1 MTSVR
6 SRPPE
11 VEPPRLGGQSELTLS
26 VQNPVRATGVPTRSR
41 VRKIL
46 QLILPPAS
54 EITVRFA
61 DVAEARELNSS
72 YRGRDYAT
80 NILSFP
86 YHRDAGSISGDLV
99 LCPEIVE
106 REAKAQNKTLAAHYT
121 HLLVHGALHL
131 QGWDHDNDLDANRME
146 EHERELLARLGVAD
160 PYAQA

>member
-11 VEPPRLGGQSELTLS
+11 VEASRPVELSQLTLS
-26 VQNPVRATGVPTRSR
+26 VQNPARATGVPTRSR

-46 QLILPPAS
+46 QLILPSGS
-54 EITVRFA
+54 EITVRFSG
-61 DVAEARELNSS
+61 VAEARQLNSS

-86 YHRDAGSISGDLV
+86 YHFDTDSVSGDLV
-99 LCPEIVE
+99 LCPEVIE
-106 REAKAQNKTLAAHYT
+106 REAAAQNKTLAAHYT

-131 QGWDHDNDLDANRME
+131 QGWDHDNDLDANSME
-146 EHERELLARLGVAD
+146 QQERELLARLGVAD
-160 PYAQA
+160 PYTQA

>member
-11 VEPPRLGGQSELTLS
+11 LTSPGHTAPSGLVLS
-26 VQNPVRATGVPTRSR
+26 IQNPARATGVPTRSR
-41 VRKIL
+41 VRKVL
-46 QLILPPAS
+46 ELILPSAS

-61 DVAEARELNSS
+61 GLAEARELNST
-72 YRGRDYAT
+72 YRGRYYAT

-86 YHRDAGSISGDLV
+86 YHCDTDSVSGDLV
-99 LCPEIVE
+99 LCPEVVE
-106 REAKAQNKTLAAHYT
+106 REAKAQNKMLAAHYT

-131 QGWDHDNDLDANRME
+131 QGWDHDNDVDASSME
-146 EHERELLARLGVAD
+146 QHERELLARLGVAD